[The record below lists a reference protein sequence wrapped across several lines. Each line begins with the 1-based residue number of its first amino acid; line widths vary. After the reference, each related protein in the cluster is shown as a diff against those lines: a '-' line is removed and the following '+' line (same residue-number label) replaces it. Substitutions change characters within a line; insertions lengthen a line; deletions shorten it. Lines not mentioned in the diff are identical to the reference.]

1 MSSTYLI
8 NRDVGDIMELFE
20 GNNYRINIVGSDS
33 SVILDSWSNQLKA
46 NVVTTYGTVLLDI
59 DKETFSGN
67 IVTVDGKPMVDIIT
81 NEITADFITGNLVTK
96 HGDIAFD
103 SALHL
108 FKGPIEGNVV
118 DQNNSIVLDNLNRS
132 YYGNVFTQYNE
143 IIVNSHNKTLHGELH
158 GNVVNIHNETIVDAE
173 TSEVTATFISGNLIT
188 KTGEIAF
195 DPELRLFKGTFL
207 GQFVDGFGAVVVDSD
222 TNEFFGNF
230 IGSVYDT
237 DKQLIVD
244 CYEKKISNVDIYS
257 RNIFSKDG
265 LLLIDGETGE
275 IRGDIYG
282 GNIYD
287 VNNQLMI
294 DSAKHIVYS
303 QVQGNVCD
311 TNGEPVLNIKNREL
325 VNTNIKGGSIL
336 SSYSD
341 MLLDC
346 DSGMIFCDVKST
358 SVSTEILTAGLADI
372 KKISARTIE
381 ATELFVNVNGSMD
394 EGKHAITL
402 LSTTD
407 DTDSVSTLGFVKVKN
422 NFGSVKPGDKL
433 TGLVFGGQVV
443 DGIDGAYAGAVLFE
457 AEVDPNGTITHS
469 MRDGI
474 IPGKFTIYVG
484 NNDGDQIA
492 GISTDMNGHTT
503 TIIKDLNVVGNT
515 GNVPLNTNTSAEWL
529 EVIVNGNKK
538 FIPLYS

>member
-1 MSSTYLI
+1 
-8 NRDVGDIMELFE
+8 MELFE
-20 GNNYRINIVGSDS
+20 GNNYRINIVGNDS
-33 SVILDSWSNQLKA
+33 SVILDSWSSQLKA

-103 SALHL
+103 PALHL

-195 DPELRLFKGTFL
+195 DPELHMFSGNFT
-207 GQFVDGFGAVVVDSD
+207 GQFKDSNGLVLINSY
-222 TNEFFGNF
+222 TTEFFGNF
-230 IGSVYDT
+230 IGNVFSS
-237 DKQLIVD
+237 DKRVIFNCV
-244 CYEKKISNVDIYS
+244 EKTIQNVDIYS
-257 RNIFSKDG
+257 KNIYSLDG
-265 LLLIDGETGE
+265 LLLIHGESGE

-303 QVQGNVCD
+303 QVQGSVCD
-311 TNGEPVLNIKNREL
+311 RNGVPMLNIDNREL
-325 VNTNIKGGSIL
+325 VDTNVKGGYIL
-336 SSYSD
+336 SPFAD
-341 MLLDC
+341 TLIDC
-346 DSGMIFCDVKST
+346 NNSLVLCNVENNNVKTSTLFADVANVRRLNSNF
-358 SVSTEILTAGLADI
+358 
-372 KKISARTIE
+372 IE
-381 ATELFVNVNGSMD
+381 ADNILINARSSMD
-394 EGKHAITL
+394 EGGNAITMI
-402 LSTTD
+402 STTD
-407 DTDSVSTLGFVKVKN
+407 DNESVGALAFIKVKN
-422 NFGSVKPGDKL
+422 NFGAVSPGDKL
-433 TGLVFGGQVV
+433 TGLLFGGQIV
-443 DGIDGAYAGAVLFE
+443 DGTEGAYAPAVLLE
-457 AEVDPNGTITHS
+457 TEVDPNGTVVQALT
-469 MRDGI
+469 DGI
-474 IPGKFTIYVG
+474 IPGKFTISVI
-484 NNDGDQIA
+484 NNNGDKVT

-503 TIIKDLNVVGNT
+503 TVIKDLTVVGNT
-515 GNVPLNTNTSAEWL
+515 NAVPINATTQVKWL
-529 EVIVNGNKK
+529 EIIVNGETM
-538 FIPLYS
+538 FLPLYS

>member
-1 MSSTYLI
+1 
-8 NRDVGDIMELFE
+8 MELFE
-20 GNNYRINIVGSDS
+20 GNNYRINIVGNDS

-103 SALHL
+103 PALHL

-118 DQNNSIVLDNLNRS
+118 DQNNSIVLDNSNRS

-143 IIVNSHNKTLHGELH
+143 IIVNSHNKTLHGNLH
-158 GNVVNIHNETIVDAE
+158 GNVVNIHHETIVDAE
-173 TSEVTATFISGNLIT
+173 TGEVTATFISGNLIT
-188 KTGEIAF
+188 KSGEIAF
-195 DPELRLFKGTFL
+195 DPELHLFKGTFQ
-207 GQFVDGFGAVVVDSD
+207 GQFVDEFGAVVVDSD

-244 CYEKKISNVDIYS
+244 CYEKKISNVDIYA

-265 LLLIDGETGE
+265 LLLIDGDAGE

-325 VNTNIKGGSIL
+325 VNTDIKGGSIL

-341 MLLDC
+341 TLIDC
-346 DSGMIFCDVKST
+346 HNSIVLCDVNST
-358 SVSTEILTAGLADI
+358 NISAEFLTAGLANI
-372 KKISARTIE
+372 KKISASAIE
-381 ATELFVNVNGSMD
+381 TNELLINVSGSME
-394 EGKHAITL
+394 EGKNPITFI
-402 LSTTD
+402 STTD
-407 DTDSVSTLGFVKVKN
+407 DMDSGGSVAIVKVRKN
-422 NFGSVKPGDKL
+422 FNAVKPGEKL
-433 TGLVFGGQVV
+433 GGLVFGGQVV
-443 DGIDGAYAGAVLFE
+443 DGVEGAYAASVLLE
-457 AEVDPNGTITHS
+457 TEVDPNGTVTQS
-469 MRDGI
+469 LTDGI
-474 IPGKFTIYVG
+474 IPGKFTIYLI
-484 NNDGDQIA
+484 NNNGDKVT
-492 GISTDMNGHTT
+492 GISTDMNGHTK
-503 TIIKDLNVVGNT
+503 TIIKDLTVVGNT
-515 GNVPLNTNTSAEWL
+515 YNVPKDVSSPRKWL
-529 EVIVNGNKK
+529 EMMVNGETV
-538 FIPLYS
+538 FMPLYV

>member
-1 MSSTYLI
+1 
-8 NRDVGDIMELFE
+8 MELFE

-33 SVILDSWSNQLKA
+33 SVILDSWSGQLTA
-46 NVVTTYGTVLLDI
+46 NVVTNYGTTLLDI
-59 DKETFSGN
+59 EKETFSGS
-67 IVTVDGKPMVDIIT
+67 IVGQ
-81 NEITADFITGNLVTK
+81 
-96 HGDIAFD
+96 H
-103 SALHL
+103 S
-108 FKGPIEGNVV
+108 
-118 DQNNSIVLDNLNRS
+118 SIVLDNLNRA

-143 IIVNSHNKTLHGELH
+143 VVVNSKSKTLHGDLY
-158 GNVVNIHNETIVDAE
+158 GSVVSDYNEIIVDAKNGKIA
-173 TSEVTATFISGNLIT
+173 ATVISGTLVT
-188 KTGEIAF
+188 KTGKIAF
-195 DPELRLFKGTFL
+195 DHEMHLFKGTFQ
-207 GQFVDGFGAVVVDSD
+207 GQFVDRVGSIVVDSD
-222 TNEFFGNF
+222 TKEFFGNF
-230 IGSVYDT
+230 IGSVYDA
-237 DKQLIVD
+237 DKQVIFD
-244 CYEKKISNVDIYS
+244 YSEKKISNVDIYS